1 MRLSGRQ
8 IQETGRGGTVTEHPN
23 VERARQGYDA
33 FAKGDLATLSE
44 LIADNVVW
52 HVSGVG
58 PLSGDYR
65 GRDQVFGFF
74 GRLAEETGGTFRL
87 EVHDILAN
95 DDHTAVLAT
104 LSASRGGKSVST
116 PVVNV
121 SHSDDDGRITEFWAA
136 TTDPEASVDF
146 WA

>member
-1 MRLSGRQ
+1 MRPSGRQ

-23 VERARQGYDA
+23 VERSRRGYEA
-33 FAKGDLATLSE
+33 FAKGDVATLSE
-44 LIADNVVW
+44 LIADDVVW
-52 HVSGVG
+52 HVTAAG

-95 DDHTAVLAT
+95 DQHTVVLAT
-104 LSASRGGKSVST
+104 LSASRGGKSIST

-121 SHSDDDGRITEFWAA
+121 SHDDGEGRITEFWAA
-136 TTDPEASVDF
+136 TTDPEATLGF